1 MSQTFPTT
9 KENLKAAFE
18 ELRKNLPLLELGER
32 EINGCKMNHFVNAPK
47 SSREMYDLVQMLHG
61 DFPFVHENG
70 KELNLSEV
78 LSKAKS
84 LANTLHKNGI
94 KANDFVGISMQ
105 NCTEWIIAYLG
116 ITGLGATCVP
126 FNSWWKENELSYG
139 IEHSECKVIF
149 VDKKRYE
156 CVKDLEV
163 QIVINGSENIEGT
176 HNFND
181 YLTESSEKWPDTESK
196 DEDLAVLLY
205 TSGSTG
211 LPKGVMLTHL
221 AIINGLLG
229 FYTFGALRAQI
240 HNEQLLNVDDGSII
254 INVPLFHV
262 TGLISMFLLSLLGK
276 RKLILMYKWDT
287 DEAIKLIKDHKVTN
301 ISGVPTQSWDLMN
314 HPDVSKDDLSSLVD
328 IGAGGAARPEEQ
340 VKELDNKFKI
350 PLTFAWGMTET
361 TALGTIN
368 RGQDYLDRPN
378 SSGLSI
384 PDLTEIAVIDDDWK
398 FLATGEIG
406 EIVFKSPS
414 NTRGYLKNK
423 EETDKT
429 IQNGWLKTG
438 DLGYLD
444 EDGYLYIVDRKKAL
458 IIRGGENISCL
469 EVENALDK
477 HPEIIESCVCGIE
490 DQKFGEIVGAYI
502 FCSSKV
508 TEDELKAFL
517 KGKIADY
524 KIPEKIKFSDSALP
538 RIASQKLDRV
548 GVKNLLSS

>member
-1 MSQTFPTT
+1 
-9 KENLKAAFE
+9 
-18 ELRKNLPLLELGER
+18 
-32 EINGCKMNHFVNAPK
+32 
-47 SSREMYDLVQMLHG
+47 
-61 DFPFVHENG
+61 
-70 KELNLSEV
+70 
-78 LSKAKS
+78 
-84 LANTLHKNGI
+84 
-94 KANDFVGISMQ
+94 
-105 NCTEWIIAYLG
+105 
-116 ITGLGATCVP
+116 
-126 FNSWWKENELSYG
+126 
-139 IEHSECKVIF
+139 
-149 VDKKRYE
+149 
-156 CVKDLEV
+156 
-163 QIVINGSENIEGT
+163 
-176 HNFND
+176 
-181 YLTESSEKWPDTESK
+181 
-196 DEDLAVLLY
+196 
-205 TSGSTG
+205 
-211 LPKGVMLTHL
+211 
-221 AIINGLLG
+221 
-229 FYTFGALRAQI
+229 
-240 HNEQLLNVDDGSII
+240 
-254 INVPLFHV
+254 
-262 TGLISMFLLSLLGK
+262 LGK

-301 ISGVPTQSWDLMN
+301 ISGVPTQSWDLLN
-314 HPDVSKDDLSSLVD
+314 HPGVSKDDLSSLVD
-328 IGAGGAARPEEQ
+328 IGAGGAARPEDQ
-340 VKELDNKFKI
+340 VKELDDKFKI

-398 FLATGEIG
+398 FLVTGEIG

-414 NTRGYLKNK
+414 NTKGYLKNK

-508 TEDELKAFL
+508 NEDEVKAFL

-524 KIPEKIKFSDSALP
+524 KIPEKIKFTDSALP

-548 GVKNLLSS
+548 GVQNLLSS

>member
-1 MSQTFPTT
+1 MSEPKIST
-9 KENLKAAFE
+9 KQNMSEAFA
-18 ELRKNLPLLELGER
+18 ELRKLNPLLELTNR
-32 EINGCKMNHFVNAPK
+32 EINGIDFKVFENAPK
-47 SSREMYDLVQMLHG
+47 TMRDLFGAIELLQG
-61 DFPFVHENG
+61 DFPFISEDDN
-70 KELNLSEV
+70 ELSFLESMA
-78 LSKAKS
+78 KAKS
-84 LANTLHKNGI
+84 ICKFLLEEGI
-94 KANDFVGISMQ
+94 KPNDRVGICMQ
-105 NCTEWIIAYLG
+105 NCTEWAVIYLALAG
-116 ITGLGATCVP
+116 YGATAVP
-126 FNSWWKENELSYG
+126 FNSWWKTEELNYG
-139 IEHSECKVIF
+139 IEHSEVKLIF
-149 VDKKRYE
+149 VDPKRYE
-156 CVKDLEV
+156 LIKNHKIKKIVTEPIEGCVSYEEISNTKDL
-163 QIVINGSENIEGT
+163 
-176 HNFND
+176 D
-181 YLTESSEKWPDTESK
+181 WPDDNAT
-196 DEDLAVLLY
+196 DEDLTVLLY

-221 AIINGLLG
+221 ALINGLLG

-301 ISGVPTQSWDLMN
+301 ISGVPTQSWDLLN
-314 HPDVSKDDLSSLVD
+314 HPGVSKDDLNSLVD
-328 IGAGGAARPEEQ
+328 IGAGGAARPEDQ
-340 VKELDNKFKI
+340 VKELDDKFKI

>member
-1 MSQTFPTT
+1 
-9 KENLKAAFE
+9 
-18 ELRKNLPLLELGER
+18 
-32 EINGCKMNHFVNAPK
+32 
-47 SSREMYDLVQMLHG
+47 
-61 DFPFVHENG
+61 
-70 KELNLSEV
+70 
-78 LSKAKS
+78 
-84 LANTLHKNGI
+84 
-94 KANDFVGISMQ
+94 
-105 NCTEWIIAYLG
+105 
-116 ITGLGATCVP
+116 
-126 FNSWWKENELSYG
+126 
-139 IEHSECKVIF
+139 
-149 VDKKRYE
+149 
-156 CVKDLEV
+156 
-163 QIVINGSENIEGT
+163 
-176 HNFND
+176 
-181 YLTESSEKWPDTESK
+181 
-196 DEDLAVLLY
+196 
-205 TSGSTG
+205 
-211 LPKGVMLTHL
+211 
-221 AIINGLLG
+221 
-229 FYTFGALRAQI
+229 
-240 HNEQLLNVDDGSII
+240 
-254 INVPLFHV
+254 
-262 TGLISMFLLSLLGK
+262 
-276 RKLILMYKWDT
+276 
-287 DEAIKLIKDHKVTN
+287 
-301 ISGVPTQSWDLMN
+301 
-314 HPDVSKDDLSSLVD
+314 
-328 IGAGGAARPEEQ
+328 
-340 VKELDNKFKI
+340 
-350 PLTFAWGMTET
+350 MTET

-508 TEDELKAFL
+508 NEDEIKAFL

-524 KIPEKIKFSDSALP
+524 KIPEKIKFSDSSLP